1 MALVIAITLMATL
14 GHTPLGWFGA
24 IFLLGAWIGQKVSK

>member
-1 MALVIAITLMATL
+1 MALFYAFLLMATL

-24 IFLLGAWIGQKVSK
+24 IFLLGAWFGWKSGK